1 MDGLPVLFSCTDP
14 VRVLRCETN
23 GSLEQRVET
32 VTERGRLN
40 WIIWTTR
47 EIEVSGAKRKMKPG
61 RCERKGYFKLNH
73 VKEIQVGVQ
82 MHTSACE
89 CG

>member
-1 MDGLPVLFSCTDP
+1 MVGLPVLFSCTDP
-14 VRVLRCETN
+14 VRVSRSETN
-23 GSLEQRVET
+23 GPLEQRVET
-32 VTERGRLN
+32 MTERGRLN

-47 EIEVSGAKRKMKPG
+47 EIGVSGAKRKMKPG
-61 RCERKGYFKLNH
+61 RCEKKDYFKLNH
-73 VKEIQVGVQ
+73 VKEIQIGIQ